1 MNLGPRTSGPRA
13 SDSFGKEPL
22 VTTQD
27 TIAQYSKYVIAN
39 YARIPAVIVRGEG
52 SYVWDQDG
60 KRYLDMFPG
69 WGVNALGHCHPG
81 VVQAIREQAGR
92 LLHVPNNYYNELQ
105 GRLAQMIA
113 ERSFGGKCFF
123 CNSGAEAVEAA
134 IKLARIYS
142 APRYKII
149 TMLDSFHGRTSMAMA
164 ATGQP
169 KYHKGL
175 PPVDLGFTFVPF
187 NDIAAVEKAIDEQT
201 CAVMVEPIQGEGG
214 VNVPAEGYLRA
225 LRALCD
231 KHALL
236 LIFDEVTTGS
246 GRTGKYYGY
255 QHFGVE
261 PDIMTLA
268 KAMGGGLAVGGIEAR
283 PHIAEKLVP
292 GTHASTFGGNPIA
305 CAGAIALL
313 EIIDRENLLE
323 NSIRTGEL
331 LKKKLRG
338 LQPKFGIIADV
349 RGKGSLI
356 GVELKESGTEFVK
369 RCMQAG
375 LLLNCTHDKVIR
387 FYPALN
393 VKEEQIDECVEIA
406 RKCL

>member
-1 MNLGPRTSGPRA
+1 M
-13 SDSFGKEPL
+13 
-22 VTTQD
+22 TTQD

-331 LKKKLRG
+331 LKNKLRG

-375 LLLNCTHDKVIR
+375 LLLNCTHDKV
-387 FYPALN
+387 
-393 VKEEQIDECVEIA
+393 
-406 RKCL
+406 

>member
-187 NDIAAVEKAIDEQT
+187 NDIAAVEKAIDAQT

-214 VNVPAEGYLRA
+214 VNVPADAYLKA

-331 LKKKLRG
+331 LKKKLRD

>member
-1 MNLGPRTSGPRA
+1 
-13 SDSFGKEPL
+13 

-214 VNVPAEGYLRA
+214 VNVPADAYLKA

>member
-105 GRLAQMIA
+105 GRLAQMIS
-113 ERSFGGKCFF
+113 ERSFGGQCFF

-214 VNVPAEGYLRA
+214 VNVPAEGYLDA

-231 KHALL
+231 KHRLL

-331 LKKKLRG
+331 LKKKLRD